1 MAGSENTQAEKQEG
15 PSRAET
21 LQMRLGTVGELLALL
36 RQTNRFW
43 LTPMV
48 VVLVALGVVLVGLQA
63 VPVVAPFIYAL
74 F

>member
-1 MAGSENTQAEKQEG
+1 
-15 PSRAET
+15 
-21 LQMRLGTVGELLALL
+21 MRLGTVGELLALL